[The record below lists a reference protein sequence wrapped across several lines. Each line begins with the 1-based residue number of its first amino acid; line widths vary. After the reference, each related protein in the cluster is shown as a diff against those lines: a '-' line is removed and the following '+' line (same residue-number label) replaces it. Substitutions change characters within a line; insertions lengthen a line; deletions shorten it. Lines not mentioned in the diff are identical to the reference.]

1 MTHRL
6 IRSAALALAAVTSA
20 AVLVA
25 CGGDDDAAQPAAGVA
40 PDAAFNAADV
50 TFAQQM
56 IPHHAQAVEM
66 AELAATR
73 AQDPAVK
80 KLAAKIA
87 AAQGPEIETMQ
98 NLLEAWGQPPAP
110 EMEGADHSAMSS
122 EEMATMPADMPGMVA
137 EDEMAALAAAK
148 GAKFDRM
155 FLALMIEH
163 HRGAL
168 LMAKTEGA
176 QGKNQEALSLAER
189 MKAAQ
194 AAEIKKMQ
202 RMKKA

>member
-25 CGGDDDAAQPAAGVA
+25 CGGDDDAAQPA
-40 PDAAFNAADV
+40 
-50 TFAQQM
+50 
-56 IPHHAQAVEM
+56 
-66 AELAATR
+66 
-73 AQDPAVK
+73 
-80 KLAAKIA
+80 
-87 AAQGPEIETMQ
+87 
-98 NLLEAWGQPPAP
+98 
-110 EMEGADHSAMSS
+110 
-122 EEMATMPADMPGMVA
+122 
-137 EDEMAALAAAK
+137 